1 MADDRLEY
9 LVDMTENYT
18 RVQTIMEALD
28 SVKRLI
34 VTHEGCAEQLREA
47 VEAEGL
53 SGVVEVVGTKYL
65 PERTA
70 YIVRPGITAELM
82 KSEQGGSYVK
92 RWIADY
98 DKGDRG

>member
-1 MADDRLEY
+1 MADKIEY
-9 LVDMTENYT
+9 LVDLSAPHVT
-18 RVQTIMEALD
+18 VQTIKDALD

-53 SGVVEVVGTKYL
+53 SGIVEVVGTEYL

-82 KSEQGGSYVK
+82 KSERGGSYVK

-98 DKGDRG
+98 DEGLHG